1 MELSNDTAFNN
12 EQYYTMLSRNGKR
25 TLKFLGHLIISIL
38 VFYILEAFLIEQL
51 PTHAFR
57 I

>member
-1 MELSNDTAFNN
+1 MALSNDTVFNN
-12 EQYYTMLSRNGKR
+12 GPYYTMLSRNGKR